1 MTHLRT
7 RRPAAVALL
16 AALVAVCLAACGSSS
31 TTSTSTSAAASG
43 AASSSASAARTK
55 LVACLKTH
63 GVTLPSRPG
72 GQRRPPNGGQGGQ
85 GSPPGG
91 GYFFG
96 GGGAGRP
103 GRGRF
108 AANPKLQA
116 AFKACGGARA
126 FPGRRRFQIS
136 HATITKF
143 VTCVRQHGY
152 NLPAPNFSGKGP
164 VFPAK
169 IAKNTK
175 FQKASRSCA
184 SLLRPSG
191 APAPGGGPSG
201 GGGTATTGA

>member
-1 MTHLRT
+1 MTHPRT
-7 RRPAAVALL
+7 RRPAAVAIL
-16 AALVAVCLAACGSSS
+16 AALVAMCLAACGSSS
-31 TTSTSTSAAASG
+31 TTHTSTSAAASG

-55 LVACLKTH
+55 LVACLKAH

-72 GQRRPPNGGQGGQ
+72 GPRRPPNGGQGR
-85 GSPPGG
+85 PPGG

-96 GGGAGRP
+96 GGGAGRS

-116 AFKACGGARA
+116 AFKACGGTHA

-143 VTCVRQHGY
+143 VACVKQHGY

-169 IAKNTK
+169 IAKNAT

-191 APAPGGGPSG
+191 APAPGGAPPG